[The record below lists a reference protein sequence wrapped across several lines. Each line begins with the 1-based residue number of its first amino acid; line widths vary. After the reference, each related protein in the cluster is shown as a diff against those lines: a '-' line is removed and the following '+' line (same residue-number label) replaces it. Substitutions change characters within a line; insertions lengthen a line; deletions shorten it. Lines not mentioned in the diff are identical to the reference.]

1 MIMALLINAIEFAT
15 LGSIIDDCYASKQ
28 PDAVKARV
36 NFLLSFSWSHNG
48 QKWSF
53 VCQLHP
59 WPLLSLLTRA
69 LFSNPMNVHS
79 HNINLGENYPSLWS
93 KVERK
98 GEIFELVHRSHLAPF
113 ESFISL
119 AENVVWIMTLTWI
132 RNVTSLVSSTVP
144 P

>member
-79 HNINLGENYPSLWS
+79 HNINLGENYP
-93 KVERK
+93 K
-98 GEIFELVHRSHLAPF
+98 GREKSSEIFQLVHKSHLAPF
-113 ESFISL
+113 ESFISHL
-119 AENVVWIMTLTWI
+119 AQKIQ
-132 RNVTSLVSSTVP
+132 SLF
-144 P
+144 

>member
-1 MIMALLINAIEFAT
+1 MALLINAIEFAT

-79 HNINLGENYPSLWS
+79 HNINLGENYP
-93 KVERK
+93 K
-98 GEIFELVHRSHLAPF
+98 GREKSSEIFQLVHKSHLAPF
-113 ESFISL
+113 ESFISHL
-119 AENVVWIMTLTWI
+119 AQKI
-132 RNVTSLVSSTVP
+132 RSLF
-144 P
+144 